1 MIVISLE
8 MSDEPKEQYAVL
20 GVVSTIREHYS
31 PYVSQDR
38 CHSENLRNEAGEIL

>member
-1 MIVISLE
+1 M
-8 MSDEPKEQYAVL
+8 PVL